1 MRLMWGLVWSLR
13 QRKEDILTKKKK
25 KKIQL
30 HESNIYIWSDTFVL
44 FAPYV
49 RTLHVKEKL

>member
-1 MRLMWGLVWSLR
+1 MRLMWGLVWSQR
-13 QRKEDILTKKKK
+13 QRKEDILTQKK

>member
-1 MRLMWGLVWSLR
+1 MGTCLESETEKGGHS
-13 QRKEDILTKKKK
+13 DPKK

-49 RTLHVKEKL
+49 HTLHVKEKL

>member
-13 QRKEDILTKKKK
+13 QRKEDILTQKKK